1 LPLEI
6 PPTPAAGEYWLT
18 LRFSLIQPT
27 AWAPAGFEVGSR
39 QLRLDLPAAAPTDL
53 PIDEMPQL
61 RIQPGQA
68 RLAVR
73 GRDFTL
79 EFDTVRGR
87 LRRFEARGG
96 VLIESG
102 PQLCFWRALI
112 DNDRQFQPDDP
123 NGWRKARL
131 HQLSERLDEFSW
143 EAPAEQ
149 YMRVEIRTRIAPP
162 VKACGFDCTYT
173 YHIYGTG
180 DVILEVS
187 AEPDGELPETL
198 PRLGLRM
205 RMPGDI
211 SRAAW
216 FGRGPGEAY
225 IDSREAA
232 LVGFYARDLDELHT
246 PYVFPQENGN
256 RHEVRWASL
265 TNVRGEGL
273 LVAGMDMLDFSAHRY
288 SLEDLDAARHR
299 NDLPRRDFVQLH
311 LDHRHHGLGSNSCG
325 PMPLEKHRLLTAP
338 MQFAVRL
345 RPFHGSNDDASAL
358 ARLRLEH

>member
-1 LPLEI
+1 
-6 PPTPAAGEYWLT
+6 
-18 LRFSLIQPT
+18 
-27 AWAPAGFEVGSR
+27 
-39 QLRLDLPAAAPTDL
+39 
-53 PIDEMPQL
+53 
-61 RIQPGQA
+61 
-68 RLAVR
+68 
-73 GRDFTL
+73 
-79 EFDTVRGR
+79 
-87 LRRFEARGG
+87 
-96 VLIESG
+96 
-102 PQLCFWRALI
+102 
-112 DNDRQFQPDDP
+112 
-123 NGWRKARL
+123 
-131 HQLSERLDEFSW
+131 
-143 EAPAEQ
+143 
-149 YMRVEIRTRIAPP
+149 MRVEIRTRIAPP

-180 DVILEVS
+180 DVIIEVS